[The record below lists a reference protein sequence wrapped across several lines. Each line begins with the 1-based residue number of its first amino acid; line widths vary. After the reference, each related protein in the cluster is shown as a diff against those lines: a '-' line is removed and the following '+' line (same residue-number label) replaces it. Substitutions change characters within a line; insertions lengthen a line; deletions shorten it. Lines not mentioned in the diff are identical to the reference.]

1 MAVAKP
7 ITVPCPQEGL
17 NRRKLLMGL
26 PLAGA
31 ALALP
36 IAAKAESDRDRM
48 IRVVYQ
54 LEAHEG
60 WESANVV
67 AAMAFAAWQ
76 IRKALGLTMPDPK
89 YAQMHVDFQK
99 AAFERYRQIYIFS
112 CGTTD
117 GEQCSERALA

>member
-48 IRVVYQ
+48 IRV
-54 LEAHEG
+54 
-60 WESANVV
+60 VV